1 VAAAKLLLAN
11 APVLAV
17 AANAGTAPAA
27 TANAADTIVSIA
39 IVLFICYLATNLLYY
54 I

>member
-1 VAAAKLLLAN
+1 VAAAKSLVAN
-11 APVLAV
+11 EPVLAV
-17 AANAGTAPAA
+17 AANAGTAPTD

-39 IVLFICYLATNLLYY
+39 IVLFICCLVTNLLYY